1 MAQDRPDTD
10 YERSD
15 VPPRLLAALAAGLV
29 ASIAAVLIGVALAFP
44 FALAPPGRGPTQ
56 PLPPQP
62 RLETDPSADVA
73 NYRAVERRR
82 LARIDEAMN
91 EVAAEGWSDGK

>member
-15 VPPRLLAALAAGLV
+15 VSPRLLVALAAGL
-29 ASIAAVLIGVALAFP
+29 ALSIAAVLGGVALAFP
-44 FALAPPGRGPTQ
+44 FALGPPGRGPTQ

-62 RLETDPSADVA
+62 RLETDPSAHIA
-73 NYRAVERRR
+73 EYRARERRR
-82 LARIDEAMN
+82 LAGIDEAMN
-91 EVAAEGWSDGK
+91 SVAAKGWSK